1 MRIYIK
7 ITFCIETLLRSKENK
22 INELEDIHVDLAA
35 EISSL
40 KDQVNNLQNDR
51 NVIVNSKITE
61 LAGNTQKEL
70 FDTLVPESRFEDL
83 KEHAVGRSIVHFY
96 KEWLTGNRFVVK
108 EIKFHDQKHKDLAM
122 EEFKN
127 MIKCSVSPY
136 VVKPLQLVFN
146 KQYLAILMEDGGD
159 CLNNYWEKY
168 PVVDIQGTIKIF
180 YYLALGLQDIHKRN
194 VYHGDLKPQNIV
206 IKNGAKGP
214 EVKYTDFGSA
224 VLFENPYD
232 MLVTKNSY
240 DDLKEYTLGY
250 LAPEIAYFVVQKRI
264 DNVEGLSYSKLDI
277 YALSLVM
284 YSFLTK
290 NMTSKSENHFKNTR
304 NPVDYLFF
312 LNLVELQLRTSL
324 VKIEGYNQKIGR
336 KLIKLIINGLHL
348 NRRKRPKINEIIE
361 KLHEL
366 LELLE

>member
-7 ITFCIETLLRSKENK
+7 ITFCIETLLRSKENR

-35 EISSL
+35 EINYL
-40 KDQVNNLQNDR
+40 KDQVNSLQNDW

-70 FDTLVPESRFEDL
+70 LFTLVPESRFEDL
-83 KEHAVGRSIVHFY
+83 KEWVVGRSIVHFY
-96 KEWLTGNRFVVK
+96 KEWMTGNRFVVK
-108 EIKFHDQKHKDLAM
+108 EINFHDQKHKDLAI

-136 VVKPLQLVFN
+136 VARPLQLVFN
-146 KQYLAILMEDGGD
+146 KQYLDILMEDGGD
-159 CLNNYWEKY
+159 CLNKYWEKY
-168 PVVDIQGTIKIF
+168 PVDLQGTIKIF

-194 VYHGDLKPQNIV
+194 LYHGDLKPQNIV

-224 VLFENPYD
+224 VLVKD
-232 MLVTKNSY
+232 SY
-240 DDLKEYTLGY
+240 KLTMTMKRCDDIQEYTLGY
-250 LAPEIAYFVVQKRI
+250 LAPEIAYFVEQKCI

-290 NMTSKSENHFKNTR
+290 HMTSKSENHLKNTR

-312 LNLVELQLRTSL
+312 LNMVEHQLRTSL
-324 VKIEGYNQKIGR
+324 GNIEGFNQGIVQ
-336 KLIKLIINGLHL
+336 KLIKLIINGLHF
-348 NRRKRPKINEIIE
+348 NRRKRPKLNEIIG
-361 KLHEL
+361 KLREL